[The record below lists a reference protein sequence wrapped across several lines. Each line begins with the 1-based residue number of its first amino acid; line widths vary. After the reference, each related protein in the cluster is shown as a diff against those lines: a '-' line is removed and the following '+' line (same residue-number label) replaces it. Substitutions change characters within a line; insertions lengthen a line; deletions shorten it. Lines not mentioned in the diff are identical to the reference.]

1 MFNFYE
7 YFKQIDAFAIIDL
20 VFLVL
25 AITGL
30 TIFFIKKKQVK
41 ILLIYFALVAVALAV
56 NILSYA
62 FGGVIL
68 AVSRAIFKVTIY
80 GFVLVSLIV
89 YRSDVKLL
97 FQKITNKHL
106 TSLNHEGFGGADE
119 LKTSTLEILTACQ
132 DMAKQDIGAI
142 ILITGANEF
151 PKSIL
156 ETGTSLNATLSAGLL
171 ESIFNT
177 KAPLHDGAVVVKG
190 NKILSAGCFL
200 PLTQKLVNKEMG
212 TRHRAAIGITEE
224 CDCLAIVVSE
234 ETGIISIVKN
244 GDIKRYITMEKLKEE
259 VERAYNIAPTSE
271 IDKRN
276 TRFK

>member
-20 VFLVL
+20 VVLAL

-30 TIFFIKKKQVK
+30 TVFFLRKKQLK
-41 ILLIYFALVAVALAV
+41 IMLIYFTLILVAIAV

-80 GFVLVSLIV
+80 GFVVALLIV

-106 TSLNHEGFGGADE
+106 TNLNHEGFGGDDE

-142 ILITGANEF
+142 ILITGPNEF

>member
-20 VFLVL
+20 VFLAL

-68 AVSRAIFKVTIY
+68 AVSRAILKVAIY
-80 GFVLVSLIV
+80 GFVVATLIV

-97 FQKITNKHL
+97 FQKITNKHVTNL
-106 TSLNHEGFGGADE
+106 SHEGFGGDDE

-132 DMAKQDIGAI
+132 DMAKQDVGAI

>member
-20 VFLVL
+20 VFLAL

-80 GFVLVSLIV
+80 GFVLASLIV

-276 TRFK
+276 TRF

>member
-7 YFKQIDAFAIIDL
+7 YFKQMDAFAIIDL
-20 VFLVL
+20 VVL
-25 AITGL
+25 ALTITGL

-68 AVSRAIFKVTIY
+68 AVSRAILKVAIY
-80 GFVLVSLIV
+80 GFVVAALIV

-97 FQKITNKHL
+97 FQKITNKHVTNL
-106 TSLNHEGFGGADE
+106 SHEGFGGDDE

-132 DMAKQDIGAI
+132 DMAKQDVGAI

>member
-7 YFKQIDAFAIIDL
+7 YFKNINAFAVIDFIL
-20 VFLVL
+20 L
-25 AITGL
+25 ALTITGL
-30 TIFFIKKKQVK
+30 TIFFIRKKRIK
-41 ILLIYFALVAVALAV
+41 IMVILFAFVAVAVAV

-62 FGGVIL
+62 FDGTVLTI
-68 AVSRAIFKVTIY
+68 ARAIMRFFIY
-80 GFVLVSLIV
+80 AFAVALIVV

-97 FQKITNKHL
+97 FQRITDKHVANF
-106 TSLNHEGFGGADE
+106 NHEGFGGDDE

-142 ILITGANEF
+142 ILITGPNEF

-259 VERAYNIAPTSE
+259 IERAYNIAPSVAG
-271 IDKRN
+271 DKRN
-276 TRFK
+276 TRFR

>member
-7 YFKQIDAFAIIDL
+7 YFKNINAFAIIDL
-20 VFLVL
+20 VILALV
-25 AITGL
+25 ITAL
-30 TIFFIKKKQVK
+30 TIFFLKKKRIK
-41 ILLIYFALVAVALAV
+41 IMLIFFAIVAVALAV

-62 FGGVIL
+62 FGGTIL
-68 AVSRAIFKVTIY
+68 AVSRAIMKILVY
-80 GFVLVSLIV
+80 GFVVASIVV
-89 YRSDVKLL
+89 YRSDIKLI
-97 FQKITNKHL
+97 FQRITDKHVANF
-106 TSLNHEGFGGADE
+106 NHEGFGGDDE

-142 ILITGANEF
+142 ILITGPNEF
-151 PKSIL
+151 PKSVL

-259 VERAYNIAPTSE
+259 IERAYNIAPALTT
-271 IDKRN
+271 DKRN
-276 TRFK
+276 TRFR

>member
-1 MFNFYE
+1 M
-7 YFKQIDAFAIIDL
+7 DAFAIIDL
-20 VFLVL
+20 VVL
-25 AITGL
+25 ALTITGL

-68 AVSRAIFKVTIY
+68 AVSRAILKVAIY
-80 GFVLVSLIV
+80 GFVVATLIV
-89 YRSDVKLL
+89 YRNDVKLL
-97 FQKITNKHL
+97 FQKITNKHVTNL
-106 TSLNHEGFGGADE
+106 SHEGFGGDDE

-132 DMAKQDIGAI
+132 DMAKQDVGAI

>member
-7 YFKQIDAFAIIDL
+7 YFKQMDALAIIDL
-20 VFLVL
+20 VVL
-25 AITGL
+25 ALTITGL

-68 AVSRAIFKVTIY
+68 AVSRAILKVAIY
-80 GFVLVSLIV
+80 GFVVATLIV

-97 FQKITNKHL
+97 FQKITNKHVTNL
-106 TSLNHEGFGGADE
+106 SHEGFGGDDE

-132 DMAKQDIGAI
+132 DMAKQDVGAI

>member
-7 YFKQIDAFAIIDL
+7 YFKQMDAFAIIDL
-20 VFLVL
+20 VVL
-25 AITGL
+25 ALTITGL

-68 AVSRAIFKVTIY
+68 AVSRAILKVAIY
-80 GFVLVSLIV
+80 GFVVATLIV
-89 YRSDVKLL
+89 YRNDVKLL
-97 FQKITNKHL
+97 FQKITNKHVTNL
-106 TSLNHEGFGGADE
+106 SHEGFGGDDE

-132 DMAKQDIGAI
+132 DMAKQDVGAI

>member
-20 VFLVL
+20 VFLAL

-80 GFVLVSLIV
+80 GFVLASLIV

-156 ETGTSLNATLSAGLL
+156 ETRTSLNATLSAGLL

>member
-7 YFKQIDAFAIIDL
+7 YFKQMDAFAIIDL
-20 VFLVL
+20 VVL
-25 AITGL
+25 ALTITGL

-68 AVSRAIFKVTIY
+68 AVSRAILKVAIY
-80 GFVLVSLIV
+80 GFVVATLIV

-97 FQKITNKHL
+97 FQKITNKHVTNL
-106 TSLNHEGFGGADE
+106 SHEGFGGDDE

-132 DMAKQDIGAI
+132 DMAKQDVGAI

>member
-7 YFKQIDAFAIIDL
+7 YFKQMDAFAIIDL
-20 VFLVL
+20 VVL
-25 AITGL
+25 ALTITGL

-80 GFVLVSLIV
+80 GFVLASLIV

-97 FQKITNKHL
+97 FQKITNKHVTNL
-106 TSLNHEGFGGADE
+106 SHEGFGGDDE

-132 DMAKQDIGAI
+132 DMAKQDVGAI

>member
-20 VFLVL
+20 VFLAL

-80 GFVLVSLIV
+80 GFVLASLIV

>member
-7 YFKQIDAFAIIDL
+7 YFKQMDAFAIIDL
-20 VFLVL
+20 VFLAL

-80 GFVLVSLIV
+80 GFVLASLIV

>member
-80 GFVLVSLIV
+80 GFVLASLIV